1 MKTTYIQRRINY
13 LLFSLAFKLM
23 GVVILSLERVFK
35 ALVSGGLSE
44 TDARVNLYLALK
56 GPKKAGT

>member
-1 MKTTYIQRRINY
+1 
-13 LLFSLAFKLM
+13 M